1 LSHIFSLPRLS
12 PHRAQHTRTRTRMPM
27 AEGGASTGRKLAFTV
42 QAATGEV
49 RAERA
54 DGRACRFRACCFVRS
69 LSRRPGRGGHKP
81 CGLPSAMRGCGKNR
95 CSLLAGPVLS
105 DRENTHGPL
114 LPVSTQTRSSLRSLS
129 LRSRSLSLRSRS
141 LSHRS
146 SPAPLHHSTGP
157 LPPGQRPGGPGGRH
171 VWVAEPEVSVHE
183 RERASRKADKL
194 GWVALGALIFS
205 LPPLPCADV
214 APTRSSSF

>member
-1 LSHIFSLPRLS
+1 MSHIFSLPRLS

-81 CGLPSAMRGCGKNR
+81 CGLPSAMRGCGNNR
-95 CSLLAGPVLS
+95 RSLLAGPVLS

-129 LRSRSLSLRSRS
+129 LRSRSSLSPLSLS
-141 LSHRS
+141 LSPQLSRTPPPFNRT
-146 SPAPLHHSTGP
+146 PATRPETWW
-157 LPPGQRPGGPGGRH
+157 PGGP
-171 VWVAEPEVSVHE
+171 
-183 RERASRKADKL
+183 
-194 GWVALGALIFS
+194 
-205 LPPLPCADV
+205 
-214 APTRSSSF
+214 APV

>member
-1 LSHIFSLPRLS
+1 MSHIFSLPRLS
-12 PHRAQHTRTRTRMPM
+12 PQRAQHTRTRTHMPM

-95 CSLLAGPVLS
+95 RSLLAGPALS

-114 LPVSTQTRSSLRSLS
+114 LPVSTQSRSSL
-129 LRSRSLSLRSRS
+129 RSLSLRSRS

-183 RERASRKADKL
+183 KERASRKADKM
-194 GWVALGALIFS
+194 GWVARGALIFS

-214 APTRSSSF
+214 APTRSSSS